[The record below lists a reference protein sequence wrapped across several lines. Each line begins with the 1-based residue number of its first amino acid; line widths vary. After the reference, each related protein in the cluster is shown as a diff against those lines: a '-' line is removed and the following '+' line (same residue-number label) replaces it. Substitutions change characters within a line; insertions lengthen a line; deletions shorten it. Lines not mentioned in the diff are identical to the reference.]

1 MTYFIFFSIT
11 ILLLLSIIAFNSDL
25 CAPAFLFTVGFWLSS
40 FWLTFFNRQ
49 WYLTNGKLPLVL
61 IGGITSFFLGCLIV
75 QLFSQRKEKQIAYNT
90 EKLYKVDISN
100 SKILIFFCI
109 EILFFLMSYYCIYR
123 NTGSSNLITAMGLYY
138 NASKYG
144 RLVYNSSIIKLI
156 QYFNFGM
163 MYFVEYIILSRII
176 LKQKNKISIYILF
189 VGTLFISLMQGTR
202 TTLFMGVISGLVMI
216 FLLKGKANGWN
227 SNINLKIICK
237 LIVFVIFLGVLLNA
251 SLFFT
256 GRSTGE
262 YTIVQTISAYLGAPI
277 KNLDSFLNDNLH
289 NSSKVFGI
297 ATLAQ
302 TYEKIY
308 KYTYNSAYEIPQLYT
323 YRWIGNEGLGNVYTF
338 FMPLYYDFGIL
349 GTWLM
354 SFVLGGVCQKIYCKL
369 KSSCK
374 LNRYNTDIIIYSYIA
389 FAVAFSF
396 FSNKLFEIV
405 VSVAFVYVMIGLESI
420 IFIANSTIR
429 KGKLVLKSS
438 WRLNNRNRYE

>member
-227 SNINLKIICK
+227 SNINLKIICNP
-237 LIVFVIFLGVLLNA
+237 IFHHSIQDNAFLHPLDFLL
-251 SLFFT
+251 
-256 GRSTGE
+256 
-262 YTIVQTISAYLGAPI
+262 Q
-277 KNLDSFLNDNLH
+277 
-289 NSSKVFGI
+289 
-297 ATLAQ
+297 
-302 TYEKIY
+302 
-308 KYTYNSAYEIPQLYT
+308 
-323 YRWIGNEGLGNVYTF
+323 
-338 FMPLYYDFGIL
+338 
-349 GTWLM
+349 
-354 SFVLGGVCQKIYCKL
+354 
-369 KSSCK
+369 
-374 LNRYNTDIIIYSYIA
+374 
-389 FAVAFSF
+389 
-396 FSNKLFEIV
+396 
-405 VSVAFVYVMIGLESI
+405 
-420 IFIANSTIR
+420 
-429 KGKLVLKSS
+429 
-438 WRLNNRNRYE
+438 